1 MTTRKAVLRVATI
14 LYRVVLTVV
23 IVLGIIYMGQ
33 STYRFTRAVFSD
45 AAIESEPGRS
55 VKIQIKEDVSTKKLA
70 EVLETHGL
78 VDSAL
83 VFQIQMKMESF
94 EGPVKAGSYELN
106 TSMSPSKMLK
116 VLSET
121 NEDNK

>member
-1 MTTRKAVLRVATI
+1 MTTQKAVLRVASI
-14 LYRVVLTVV
+14 LYRVVFTVV
-23 IVLGIIYMGQ
+23 IVLALVYVGQ

-45 AAIESEPGRS
+45 AAIEEAPGRS
-55 VKIQIKEDVSTKKLA
+55 VKIQTKEEVSTKKLA
-70 EVLETHGL
+70 QVLEDNDL
-78 VDSAL
+78 VENAL
-83 VFQIQMKMESF
+83 VFRIQMKMENF
-94 EGPVKAGSYELN
+94 EGPVQPGSYELN

>member
-1 MTTRKAVLRVATI
+1 MTTRKAVLRVAAI

-83 VFQIQMKMESF
+83 VLRKIPFSSES
-94 EGPVKAGSYELN
+94 EIPMHCLPGHESPKPLPVFLY
-106 TSMSPSKMLK
+106 
-116 VLSET
+116 
-121 NEDNK
+121 

>member
-1 MTTRKAVLRVATI
+1 MTTRKAVLRVASI
-14 LYRVVLTVV
+14 LYRVVFTVV
-23 IVLGIIYMGQ
+23 IVLALVYVGQ

-45 AAIESEPGRS
+45 AAIEEEPGRN
-55 VKIQIKEDVSTKKLA
+55 VKIQIKEEVNVKRLA
-70 EVLETHGL
+70 EVLEENGL
-78 VDSAL
+78 IDSAL
-83 VFQIQMKMESF
+83 VLRVQMKMDSF
-94 EGPVKAGSYELN
+94 EGPVQPGSYELN